1 VFGQIETD
9 GRNSVTDVG
18 EGIHSGI
25 DAVLSPDQVD
35 AAEDVDCLLRDRLA
49 RLAPGGML
57 EAGSRLPQT
66 VTRMREWCAKFGY
79 HLVTG
84 GPPDAAAPCL
94 IGKAG
99 PRAEPQASSAVTTG
113 AATGVVGST
122 GYGWSVRGTS
132 RDGYLTRVHA
142 GRSSFSV
149 GPAVS
154 FRPDDA
160 LPCAIE
166 ALLGALAA
174 DIASSLASCAR
185 ERGVEIDAVECRISA
200 ELDDPLSAIG
210 VVGASGS
217 PALRAV
223 TGVVYVSADVD
234 GPVLDGVWC
243 GALRRSPLFNTLAPR
258 VALRMELRPEP

>member
-1 VFGQIETD
+1 VAKA
-9 GRNSVTDVG
+9 G
-18 EGIHSGI
+18 EGAHSGI
-25 DAVLSPDQVD
+25 DAILPPDQVD

-49 RLAPGGML
+49 RLAPGGVL
-57 EAGSRLPQT
+57 EARSRSPQT
-66 VTRMREWCAKFGY
+66 AARMREWCVKSGY
-79 HLVTG
+79 PLLAG
-84 GPPDAAAPCL
+84 GPPAAASCL
-94 IGKAG
+94 IGKPG
-99 PRAEPQASSAVTTG
+99 PRAEHDASGDVRTG
-113 AATGVVGST
+113 AAAGAVGAT

-132 RDGYLTRVHA
+132 TDGRLTRLHA

-166 ALLGALAA
+166 VLLAALAA
-174 DIASSLASCAR
+174 DLASSLASCAR

-217 PALRAV
+217 PALSAV
-223 TGVVYVSADVD
+223 TGVVYVSADAD
-234 GPVLDGVWC
+234 EPTLYGVWC